1 MSVES
6 LAVALHHS
14 KSRGTAKV
22 VLLGIA
28 NHDGDAGSFPKVAT
42 LAKYANVH
50 PRRVQQAIATLVE
63 LGEISVDTKQGGMRD
78 MPDHLRPNLYRFT
91 LACPADCDR
100 SSAHRMPGEKV
111 ARSRKGTAG
120 LVDNLPRTGDEN
132 STGDENVSG
141 TGDENVTST
150 GDENVSTKNH
160 HLEPSLEPSRLAS
173 RSTSPESGKICW
185 ACGKPEAGKHAT
197 YCRSCEA
204 NGLNNPMISCYT
216 EGCDA
221 GVQRRT
227 YPGQQH
233 FDCGQHETAV
243 ARHG

>member
-63 LGEISVDTKQGGMRD
+63 LGEIAVDTKAGGMRD
-78 MPDHLRPNLYRFT
+78 IPDHLRPNLYRFT

-100 SSAHRMPGEKV
+100 SSAHRMPGERV

-120 LVDNLPRTGDEN
+120 FVDNRPRTGDEN
-132 STGDENVSG
+132 STGDENVS
-141 TGDENVTST
+141 TE
-150 GDENVSTKNH
+150 NH
-160 HLEPSLEPSRLAS
+160 HLEPSLESSRLAS
-173 RSTSPESGKICW
+173 RSTSPESGKLCW

-197 YCRSCEA
+197 YCRRCESD
-204 NGLNNPMISCYT
+204 GKNNPMIGCYA

-221 GVQRRT
+221 GVQRRA

-233 FDCGQHETAV
+233 FDCGQHMEV
-243 ARHG
+243 RKHG